1 MVFFDIRSECVN
13 RTQGFGLRFAPVGF
27 FVISLEYLFQFLQHS
42 GNFFHTQL
50 YELQVFFHI
59 HNGQFLIL
67 MLGLKGFFNDEV
79 FAVG

>member
-13 RTQGFGLRFAPVGF
+13 RTQGFGLRF
-27 FVISLEYLFQFLQHS
+27 FVISLEYLFHFLQHL